1 MPVKTTHNLL
11 TDSWTGDVQIIEEAI
26 GRSGAGRTVTNDCQ
40 VALFEV
46 VRDDHL
52 HVNVTHKHATRSVPG
67 WAGPGVLPTGFVH
80 NRTFGD
86 VQPNEIIR
94 QIRKM
99 VLATRN

>member
-1 MPVKTTHNLL
+1 MPVKTTHNLR
-11 TDSWTGDVQIIEEAI
+11 TGSWTGDVRIIEEAI
-26 GRSGAGRTVTNDCQ
+26 GRRGAGRAVTTDCQ

-67 WAGPGVLPTGFVH
+67 WAGPAVLPTGFVH

-99 VLATRN
+99 VLATGN